1 MAVAVDWRR
10 NHACHGTAR
19 PSARGVAGGFVS
31 ILFGLL
37 AIASRT
43 NQRVVIVPHSAR
55 LLVVLA
61 LPFLF
66 AATLAGIAAGFP
78 LRYVVLEA
86 GPLNRLV
93 ADDVWRGAGVKT
105 AQRVAEAKLEMLK
118 TSRQRNRFKGWA
130 LIVGFCAEAVA
141 VALVA
146 AAVAVVL

>member
-1 MAVAVDWRR
+1 MRVMAQ
-10 NHACHGTAR
+10 
-19 PSARGVAGGFVS
+19 RG
-31 ILFGLL
+31 L
-37 AIASRT
+37 ALVASRVGSCRSCSVCSPSRRGRT
-43 NQRVVIVPHSAR
+43 SASSSLPHSAR